1 MNTIQ
6 PIQPIG
12 SLEELA
18 KTRQAQSVGSPSSA
32 GLPFQSLVQDAISDA
47 QQAGTD
53 LSGEIY
59 KLTTGQS
66 DDLHN
71 AMIASQKASLSVSL
85 VVELR
90 NKLLDAY
97 KEIMN
102 TSL

>member
-18 KTRQAQSVGSPSSA
+18 KTRQAQGVGSSSSA
-32 GLPFQSLVQDAISDA
+32 GLPFQSLVQGAISGA

-59 KLTTGQS
+59 QLATGQS

>member
-1 MNTIQ
+1 MNIIN

-12 SLEELA
+12 SLEELN
-18 KTRQAQSVGSPSSA
+18 KVRQPQDAGASSSA
-32 GLPFQSLVQDAISDA
+32 GLPFQSLVQDAVSGV
-47 QQAGTD
+47 QQTGAD
-53 LSGEIY
+53 LDGEIY

-71 AMIASQKASLSVSL
+71 MMIASQKASLSVSM

-97 KEIMN
+97 KDIMN

>member
-12 SLEELA
+12 SLEELG
-18 KTRQAQSVGSPSSA
+18 KLKQTQAAGPDSSVA
-32 GLPFQSLVQDAISDA
+32 LPFQSLVRDAVSGV
-47 QQAGTD
+47 QQTGAD
-53 LSGEIY
+53 LDGEIY

-71 AMIASQKASLSVSL
+71 MMIASQKAGLSVSM